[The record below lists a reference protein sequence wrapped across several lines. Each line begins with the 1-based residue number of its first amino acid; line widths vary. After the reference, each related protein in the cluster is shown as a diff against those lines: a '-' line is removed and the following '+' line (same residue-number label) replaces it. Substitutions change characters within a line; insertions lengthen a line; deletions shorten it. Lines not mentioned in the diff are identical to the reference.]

1 MKNALKII
9 GVVVILGAISSFIYK
24 KVKGIEERD
33 DSIAEWLWKTEGRA
47 YEIKILRYDNNSG
60 GDQRYIKENAV

>member
-1 MKNALKII
+1 MKKALMII

-33 DSIAEWLWKTEGRA
+33 DSIAE
-47 YEIKILRYDNNSG
+47 
-60 GDQRYIKENAV
+60 